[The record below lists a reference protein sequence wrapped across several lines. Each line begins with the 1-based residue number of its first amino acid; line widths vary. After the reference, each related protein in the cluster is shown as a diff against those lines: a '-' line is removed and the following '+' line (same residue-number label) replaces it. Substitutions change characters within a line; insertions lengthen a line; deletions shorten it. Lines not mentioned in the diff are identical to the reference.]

1 MKNTPRLFVALLLLV
16 GVPQLAQAQAAP
28 ASGSGNKPAVGV
40 AVTGGSF
47 GVGLAAAVRVHEKV
61 NIRGQFN
68 FFSFSHDFEN
78 TDDNITFNGDLK
90 MRSINAYVDYFPFGG
105 GFHISPM
112 FQLSNT
118 SKVTL
123 ASTIAGGKTFDVDD
137 VSYMSSP
144 SNPVKVAGGVSL
156 KSGKPGVV
164 LGWGNIAGHR
174 RVTVPFELGV
184 VFSSAPVATMSF
196 TGTICQTNG
205 SNCRDAGNDATFQSR
220 VRAEEA
226 DLNDTIKPF
235 RFYPVLTLG
244 VGFRF

>member
-1 MKNTPRLFVALLLLV
+1 MKTTVRSLVALFLLGSL
-16 GVPQLAQAQAAP
+16 PQLAHAQAA
-28 ASGSGNKPAVGV
+28 ATGGSGNSPAVGV
-40 AVTGGSF
+40 AITGGSL
-47 GVGLAAAVRVHEKV
+47 GVGFAAAVRVHSKV

-68 FFSFSHDFEN
+68 MFSFSHDFEN
-78 TDDNITFNGDLK
+78 TDDNITLNGALK
-90 MRSINAYVDYFPFGG
+90 IRSFNAYVDYFPFGG

-144 SNPVKVAGGVSL
+144 NNPVKVAGGVSL

-184 VFSSAPVATMSF
+184 IFSSAPVATMSF

-205 SNCRDAGNDATFQSR
+205 SNCRDAGSDATFQAR
-220 VRAEEA
+220 VKKEET
-226 DLNDTIKPF
+226 DLNDTIRPF
-235 RFYPVLTLG
+235 RFYPVLSLG
-244 VGFRF
+244 LGFRF